1 MKLRNAMGSI
11 PKALAGVFV
20 LTLGISGCIIG
31 GHGPLVN
38 PGEMQSESVS
48 VPLGAARSVSVHF
61 KMAAGELR
69 ISGGSP
75 QLLDG
80 TIKYN
85 VPDWKPDISYSVN
98 DGNGALMVM
107 QPETSHTTFGGVK
120 YTWDLHLNNAVPLDV
135 AVEMGAGNST
145 LNFSSIILRN
155 LDVQMGAGDS
165 TVDLSG
171 DRKQNVTA
179 SFQGGVG
186 EAHLKLPRD
195 VGVRVTVDGGLGSVN
210 APDFKKNGDEYV
222 NDAYGKSAV
231 TIDVHVTGGIGQVY
245 LELVG
250 TRSVV

>member
-1 MKLRNAMGSI
+1 
-11 PKALAGVFV
+11 
-20 LTLGISGCIIG
+20 
-31 GHGPLVN
+31 
-38 PGEMQSESVS
+38 
-48 VPLGAARSVSVHF
+48 
-61 KMAAGELR
+61 
-69 ISGGSP
+69 
-75 QLLDG
+75 
-80 TIKYN
+80 
-85 VPDWKPDISYSVN
+85 
-98 DGNGALMVM
+98 VM
-107 QPETSHTTFGGVK
+107 QPENSHTTFGGVK

-145 LNFSSIILRN
+145 LNFSSIMLRN
-155 LDVQMGAGDS
+155 LDVQMGAGNS
-165 TVDLSG
+165 TVDLTG

-210 APDFKKNGDEYV
+210 APDFKKSGDEYV